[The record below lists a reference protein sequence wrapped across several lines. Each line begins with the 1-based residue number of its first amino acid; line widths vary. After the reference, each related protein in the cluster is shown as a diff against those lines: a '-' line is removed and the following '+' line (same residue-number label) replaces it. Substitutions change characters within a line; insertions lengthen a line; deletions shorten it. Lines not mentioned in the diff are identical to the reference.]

1 MGLWL
6 GFRLLLGV
14 KLRLLV
20 RSFARRNVR
29 QSVLLLLVLA
39 GVLVPSW
46 RGLGGAARAAVTGHD
61 IAGAVAVLGTVHLGW
76 LFSSFLFSAFAEGF
90 ELRRVLRYPV
100 RPVAVFVLN
109 VLLAPV
115 DLVALFL
122 LPPLVATVTTM
133 GRLHGAGAAVGM
145 AAACLLTVLVTGVVL
160 HILLAALGRFL
171 KREWMRAVAGLLFG
185 LAFAAPS
192 LAFNRHIGTGQVG
205 ASLDRRVPAAARL
218 AARLPTTA
226 FPALLVRGAAEGR
239 PALVGLGLLGAALV
253 LVAGVSL
260 GTRWAVAAALAGE
273 STGGVDSGE
282 KTSRAARAGPWERV
296 LGADVAV
303 LVGRELRYWLR
314 TPQVVLGLMVTP
326 LMVLFFFREHRFAVD
341 LRLFFL
347 PFLCLVSVFNVSANQ
362 FGLDREGVRLLF
374 LLPVDP
380 RRLIASKNL
389 ASLTVVAVET
399 VVSLIVVR
407 FVGGAPLADL
417 GAPALSVL
425 ATIPAVLMAGNALSV
440 RHPWR
445 MTFRVGGTPPGALAS
460 AFTQIF
466 VVAGMAMLL
475 AIPTLVGR
483 FVGGRPLALGGTAL
497 LGVMAWTAWVL
508 SLGRAAR
515 GLSARREHLLATLAH
530 PHETG

>member
-1 MGLWL
+1 MGLWT

-14 KLRLLV
+14 KLRLLL
-20 RSFARRNVR
+20 RSFARR
-29 QSVLLLLVLA
+29 SVGQTILLVLVLA

-46 RGLGGAARAAVTGHD
+46 NGLGGAARAAVTGHGVT
-61 IAGAVAVLGTVHLGW
+61 GAVAVLGAVHLGW

-100 RPVAVFVLN
+100 RPAAVFVLN

-122 LPPLVATVTTM
+122 LPPLVATVTAM
-133 GRLHGAGAAVGM
+133 GRLHGPGAAVGM
-145 AAACLLTVLVTGVVL
+145 ALGCGLTVLVTGVVL

-171 KREWMRAVAGLLFG
+171 KREWMRALAGLLFG

-205 ASLDRRVPAAARL
+205 ASLDRRVPAAAQL
-218 AARLPTTA
+218 AERLPTTF

-239 PALVGLGLLGAALV
+239 PGPIVAGLLGAALV
-253 LVAGVSL
+253 LVLGVAL
-260 GTRWAVAAALAGE
+260 GTRWAVAAALTGE
-273 STGGVDSGE
+273 TGGAPDPGE
-282 KTSRAARAGPWERV
+282 KTSGVARAGPFERM

-314 TPQVVLGLMVTP
+314 TPQVVLGLLVTP

-374 LLPVDP
+374 LLPIAP
-380 RRLIASKNL
+380 RRLIAAKNL
-389 ASLTVVAVET
+389 ASLTVVTVET
-399 VVSLIVVR
+399 VVSLILVR
-407 FVGGAPLADL
+407 LVGGAPGADL
-417 GAPALSVL
+417 GAAALSVV

-466 VVAGMAMLL
+466 VVAAMAFLL

-483 FVGGRPLALGGTAL
+483 FVGGRLISLAGTAL
-497 LGVMAWTAWVL
+497 LGVLAWTVWSL

-515 GLSARREHLLATLAH
+515 GLSARREQLLATLAH

>member
-14 KLRLLV
+14 KVRLLV
-20 RSFARRNVR
+20 RSFARRSAG
-29 QSVLLLLVLA
+29 QTALLLLVLA
-39 GVLVPSW
+39 AVLVPAW
-46 RGLGGAARAAVTGHD
+46 TGLGGAARRAVMGAGV
-61 IAGAVAVLGTVHLGW
+61 AGAVAVLGAVHLSW

-100 RPVAVFVLN
+100 RPAAVFVLN

-122 LPPLVATVTTM
+122 LPPLVAAVRAI
-133 GRLHGAGAAVGM
+133 GHLHGAGAAAAM
-145 AAACLLTVLVTGVVL
+145 AMACLLTVLVTGVVL

-171 KREWMRAVAGLLFG
+171 RREWSRAVAGLIFG

-192 LAFNRHIGTGQVG
+192 LAFNRHIGTGQLG
-205 ASLDRRVPAAARL
+205 AGLDRRIPAAAQV

-226 FPALLVRGAAEGR
+226 FPALLVRGAVEGR
-239 PALVGLGLLGAALV
+239 PALIGLGLLGAALV
-253 LVAGVSL
+253 LVAGVAL

-273 STGGVDSGE
+273 TTAVAGPAE
-282 KTSRAARAGPWERV
+282 KTSQSARAGPFERL

-374 LLPVDP
+374 LLPIEP
-380 RRLIASKNL
+380 RRLIAAKNL
-389 ASLTVVAVET
+389 ASFSVVTVET
-399 VVSLIVVR
+399 LISLVIVLVI
-407 FVGGAPLADL
+407 GGAPLGDL

-425 ATIPAVLMAGNALSV
+425 ATVPAVLMAGNALSV

-466 VVAGMAMLL
+466 VVALMAMLL

-483 FVGGRPLALGGTAL
+483 FLGGRPVALAGTAL
-497 LGVMAWTAWVL
+497 LGVIAWTAWTL

-515 GLSARREHLLATLAH
+515 NLANRREHLLATLAH

>member
-14 KLRLLV
+14 KLRLLL
-20 RSFARRNVR
+20 RSFVRRNVR
-29 QSVLLLLVLA
+29 QTVLLVLVLA
-39 GVLVPSW
+39 AVLVPAW
-46 RGLGGAARAAVTGHD
+46 NGLGGAARAAVTRNGVP
-61 IAGAVAVLGTVHLGW
+61 GAVAVLGAVHLGW
-76 LFSSFLFSAFAEGF
+76 LVSSFLFSAFAEGF

-100 RPVAVFVLN
+100 RPAAVFVLN

-122 LPPLVATVTTM
+122 LPPLVATVMAM
-133 GRLHGAGAAVGM
+133 GHLHGAGAAVGM
-145 AAACLLTVLVTGVVL
+145 ALACLLTVLMTGVVL

-171 KREWMRAVAGLLFG
+171 RREWMRAVAGLLFG

-192 LAFNRHIGTGQVG
+192 LAFNRHIGTGDVG

-226 FPALLVRGAAEGR
+226 FPALLVRGSAEGS
-239 PALVGLGLLGAALV
+239 PGSIAAAVLGAVLV
-253 LVAGVSL
+253 LVAGVAL

-273 STGGVDSGE
+273 HTSGPGPGR
-282 KTSRAARAGPWERV
+282 KGSRPPRAGPWERV

-374 LLPVDP
+374 LLPIEP
-380 RRLIASKNL
+380 RRLIAAKNL

-399 VVSLIVVR
+399 VVSLIVVL
-407 FVGGAPLADL
+407 VIGGAPLADL

-466 VVAGMAMLL
+466 VVAAMAMLL

-483 FVGGRPLALGGTAL
+483 FVGGRTLALAGTAL
-497 LGVMAWTAWVL
+497 LGVVAWTAWTL

-515 GLSARREHLLATLAH
+515 GLVARREQLLATLAH

>member
-1 MGLWL
+1 MRLGLGLW
-6 GFRLLLGV
+6 LLLGV
-14 KLRLLV
+14 KVRLLL
-20 RSFARRNVR
+20 RSFARRSPV
-29 QSVLLLLVLA
+29 QTALLALVILA
-39 GVLVPSW
+39 VLVPAW
-46 RGLGGAARAAVTGHD
+46 RGLGGAARAAVEKSGVTGA
-61 IAGAVAVLGTVHLGW
+61 IAVLGTVHLSW
-76 LFSSFLFSAFAEGF
+76 LVSSFLFSAFAEGF

-100 RPVAVFVLN
+100 RPSAVFIMN

-122 LPPLVATVTTM
+122 LPPLVAAVAAM
-133 GRLHGAGAAVGM
+133 ARLHGAGAALGLAV
-145 AAACLLTVLVTGVVL
+145 AALLTILVTGVLL

-192 LAFNRHIGTGQVG
+192 LAFNRQIGTREMS
-205 ASLDRRVPAAARL
+205 ASIDRRIPEAARVATL
-218 AARLPTTA
+218 LPSTA
-226 FPALLVRGAAEGR
+226 FPAMMARGAAEGR
-239 PALVGLGLLGAALV
+239 PELVGLGLLGAAVV
-253 LVAGVSL
+253 LAAGVAL
-260 GTRWAVAAALAGE
+260 GTRWAVAGALAGDV
-273 STGGVDSGE
+273 TATARAGV
-282 KTSRAARAGPWERV
+282 SRASAARASPWERV
-296 LGADVAV
+296 LGSDVTV

-314 TPQVVLGLMVTP
+314 TPQVVLGLLVTP

-374 LLPVDP
+374 LLPVAP
-380 RRLIASKNL
+380 RRLIAAKNL
-389 ASLTVVAVET
+389 ASLTVVLVET
-399 VVSLIVVR
+399 LASLVIVGLI
-407 FVGGAPLADL
+407 GGAPLPDL
-417 GAPALSVL
+417 GGAALSVV

-445 MTFRVGGTPPGALAS
+445 MTFKVGGTPPGALAS

-466 VVAGMAMLL
+466 VVAGMAALL

-483 FVGGRPLALGGTAL
+483 FTGRPALALGGTAL
-497 LGVMAWTAWVL
+497 LGVLAWTAWSL

-515 GLSARREHLLATLAH
+515 SLVRRQESLLATLAH
-530 PHETG
+530 AHESG

>member
-1 MGLWL
+1 MDLGLL
-6 GFRLLLGV
+6 FAVKVRLLA
-14 KLRLLV
+14 
-20 RSFARRNVR
+20 RSFVRRGAA
-29 QSVLLLLVLA
+29 QTALTIAVLLA
-39 GVLVPSW
+39 VLVPSW
-46 RGLGGAARAAVTGHD
+46 AGLGGMARGVVARNGV
-61 IAGAVAVLGTVHLGW
+61 AGAVAVLVTVHLGW

-100 RPVAVFVLN
+100 RPWTVFVMN
-109 VLLAPV
+109 VLLAPI

-122 LPPLVATVTTM
+122 VPPLFTAVVTTA
-133 GRLHGAGAAVGM
+133 RVAGAA
-145 AAACLLTVLVTGVVL
+145 AAAGVAVAAVLTVLVTGVVL

-171 KREWMRAVAGLLFG
+171 RREWSRALAGLLFG

-192 LAFNRHIGTGQVG
+192 LAFNRQLTTREVSATLDHSVG
-205 ASLDRRVPAAARL
+205 AVVHFGE
-218 AARLPTTA
+218 RLPTTA
-226 FPALLVRGAAEGR
+226 FPALVARGAAEAR
-239 PALVGLGLLGAALV
+239 PAQVALGLAGTALV
-253 LVAGVSL
+253 LAAGVAL
-260 GTRWAVAAALAGE
+260 GTRWAVAAAMAGE
-273 STGGVDSGE
+273 TTATAGPRG
-282 KTSRAARAGPWERV
+282 AARKVARPAPGERL

-303 LVGRELRYWLR
+303 LAGRELRYWFR
-314 TPQVVLGLMVTP
+314 TPQVVLGLLVTP

-380 RRLIASKNL
+380 RRLIAAKNL
-389 ASLTVVAVET
+389 ASMIVVAGAT
-399 VVSLIVVR
+399 LVSLTIILV
-407 FVGGAPLADL
+407 VGGAPVVDL
-417 GAPALSVL
+417 GAPALSVA

-466 VVAGMAMLL
+466 VVAGMAILL
-475 AIPTLVGR
+475 AIPTVAGR
-483 FVGGRPLALGGTAL
+483 FVGGRSMALTGTAL
-497 LGVMAWTAWVL
+497 LGLVAWAAWGL
-508 SLGRAAR
+508 SLDRAAR
-515 GLSARREHLLATLAH
+515 ALAARREHLLATLAH